1 MGCFCTSART
11 HHCKIVFLDDQELVH
26 EVQVRKNINTVIGY
40 SYSLLLY
47 SKIIRL

>member
-26 EVQVRKNINTVIGY
+26 EVQVRKNIFHKIPMYRYQV
-40 SYSLLLY
+40 YSLLFINL
-47 SKIIRL
+47 